1 MGRRNWLFIC
11 SEAGAQASANIYS
24 VLITAK
30 ANGIEPY
37 KYLENIIANLPH
49 WPEAHSMVMCPSLQ
63 DNGGWLLQGS
73 EKAYDAL
80 LRDLDMEIEEEI
92 GVKKNLPTLRRIRKY
107 ITPEGDDFSG
117 W

>member
-1 MGRRNWLFIC
+1 MAKKYDFEVHLTRR
-11 SEAGAQASANIYS
+11 EYSALMDIRG
-24 VLITAK
+24 L
-30 ANGIEPY
+30 EPD
-37 KYLENIIANLPH
+37 
-49 WPEAHSMVMCPSLQ
+49 AHSMVMCASLQ
-63 DNGGWLLQGS
+63 DSGGWLLQGS